1 MKGFVFVVAL
11 AFACCVTT
19 CGALKC
25 RTCVG
30 DRTRADCLKEPLTNC
45 SLPGQ
50 NVCQTTVIKAAGV
63 ETWGNLCSARTVC
76 DIAKNSNPTLCKTSN
91 AVFTC
96 TYCCDT
102 DGCVGQLTG
111 AASAARVSIVTM
123 ATAALAV
130 LLKNAAGF

>member
-1 MKGFVFVVAL
+1 MKGFVFVAAVAL
-11 AFACCVTT
+11 ACCATT

-50 NVCQTTVIKAAGV
+50 NVCQTTVI
-63 ETWGNLCSARTVC
+63 T
-76 DIAKNSNPTLCKTSN
+76 KNSNPTLCKTSN

-102 DGCVGQLTG
+102 DGCVGKLTG